1 MHKIKHLEF
10 SLFTHYYFQL
20 VQLIFCL
27 LCSVICSIPEYKF
40 IQQLIET
47 ISDIKLNGTRSYVA
61 RCPVGVN
68 SHVEEIESLLES
80 IDVQVVA
87 IHGLGGI
94 GKTTIAKAVYNRI
107 VDSFEGS
114 CFLENVRENSRTSDG
129 KIQLQEKILSK
140 ILRASHVKV
149 DNVSRGINVIKE
161 RLCNKRFLLILDD
174 VDNSRQIEDLL
185 GQCNWF
191 ALGRVIITTRDE
203 HVLATLPQGCRTYKV
218 EELGAHEALE
228 LFSQHAF
235 HKSKPPQDYSD
246 LAYRVMDY
254 TKGLP
259 LALTIIG
266 SDLYG
271 RTKDAW
277 KAAINKYEKIPRAE
291 ILEIL
296 KVSYDGLE
304 ESEKD
309 IFLDISCFF
318 RGWFKDYVVNILD
331 ACELFPD
338 HGIPRLVNKC
348 LINEEQDGTL
358 SMHDLL
364 QQMGRE
370 IVRRDSPIILRERS
384 RLWDHK
390 DALHV
395 LVGSKV

>member
-1 MHKIKHLEF
+1 MDE
-10 SLFTHYYFQL
+10 
-20 VQLIFCL
+20 
-27 LCSVICSIPEYKF
+27 
-40 IQQLIET
+40 
-47 ISDIKLNGTRSYVA
+47 ISEIKLNGTRLYVA
-61 RCPVGVN
+61 KFPVGVN
-68 SHVEEIESLLES
+68 SHAKEIESLLDLKS
-80 IDVQVVA
+80 NDVRIVA

-107 VDSFEGS
+107 VDCFERS

-129 KIQLQEKILSK
+129 RIQLQEKILSK
-140 ILRASHVKV
+140 ILRAKHVKV
-149 DNVSRGINVIKE
+149 DSVYRGINVIKK
-161 RLCNKRFLLILDD
+161 RLCNKRVLLILDD
-174 VDNSRQIEDLL
+174 VDNSKQIEDLL
-185 GQCNWF
+185 GECDWF
-191 ALGRVIITTRDE
+191 LSRSRVIITTRDGN
-203 HVLATLPQGCRTYKV
+203 VLTTLPQGCTTYKV
-218 EELGAHEALE
+218 KELGEHETLE

-235 HKSKPPQDYSD
+235 RKSEPPQDYSD

-254 TKGLP
+254 TKGHP

-277 KAAINKYEKIPRAE
+277 KAAINKYEKIPRAD

-331 ACELFPD
+331 ACELFPND
-338 HGIPRLVNKC
+338 GIPRLVDKC
-348 LINEEQDGTL
+348 LINEELNGTL

-390 DALHV
+390 DALDV
-395 LVGSKV
+395 LVRSKV

>member
-1 MHKIKHLEF
+1 M
-10 SLFTHYYFQL
+10 
-20 VQLIFCL
+20 
-27 LCSVICSIPEYKF
+27 
-40 IQQLIET
+40 
-47 ISDIKLNGTRSYVA
+47 
-61 RCPVGVN
+61 
-68 SHVEEIESLLES
+68 ESN
-80 IDVQVVA
+80 DVQVVA
-87 IHGLGGI
+87 IHGLGGT

-140 ILRASHVKV
+140 ILRAKHVKV

-218 EELGAHEALE
+218 KELGAHEALE

-277 KAAINKYEKIPRAE
+277 KAAINKYEKIPRAD

-331 ACELFPD
+331 ACKLFPND
-338 HGIPRLVNKC
+338 GITRLVNKC
-348 LINEEQDGTL
+348 LINDEQNGTL

-390 DALHV
+390 DALEV

>member
-1 MHKIKHLEF
+1 MD
-10 SLFTHYYFQL
+10 
-20 VQLIFCL
+20 V
-27 LCSVICSIPEYKF
+27 
-40 IQQLIET
+40 
-47 ISDIKLNGTRSYVA
+47 ISDIKSSGTRLYVA
-61 RCPVGVN
+61 KFPVGVN
-68 SHVEEIESLLES
+68 SHAKEIESLLDLKS
-80 IDVQVVA
+80 NDVRIVA

-107 VDSFEGS
+107 VDCFEGS

-161 RLCNKRFLLILDD
+161 RLCNKRVFLILDD
-174 VDNSRQIEDLL
+174 VDISKQIGDLFGECDWILSRSRI
-185 GQCNWF
+185 
-191 ALGRVIITTRDE
+191 IITTRDE
-203 HVLATLPQGCRTYKV
+203 HVIATLPQGCKTYKV
-218 EELGAHEALE
+218 KELGTHEALE

-235 HKSKPPQDYSD
+235 HKSKPPQDYLE
-246 LAYRVMDY
+246 LAYQVMDY

-266 SDLYG
+266 FDLCG
-271 RTKDAW
+271 RTKDER
-277 KAAINKYEKIPRAE
+277 KIAINKYEKIPKAN

-296 KVSYDGLE
+296 NVGYDGLE
-304 ESEKD
+304 ETEME

-331 ACELFPD
+331 ACKLFPN
-338 HGIPRLVNKC
+338 HGIPRLVNKY
-348 LINEEQDGTL
+348 LINDEQNGTL

-364 QQMGRE
+364 QQMGKE
-370 IVRRDSPIILRERS
+370 IVQRESPRILRERS

-390 DALHV
+390 DALEV

>member
-107 VDSFEGS
+107 VDCFEGS

-161 RLCNKRFLLILDD
+161 RLCNKRVLLILDD

-203 HVLATLPQGCRTYKV
+203 HVIATLPQGCRTYKV

-277 KAAINKYEKIPRAE
+277 KAAINKYEKIPRAD

-348 LINEEQDGTL
+348 LINEEQNGTL

-390 DALHV
+390 DALDV
-395 LVGSKV
+395 LVRSKV